1 MTELE
6 DRLRAMEDHL
16 PEPYAAATDAARA
29 AMHAAR
35 RSAPWA
41 RERRRSGW
49 RRPRPFLL
57 ATAIVVVVAGG
68 ALAAANWSIRDLPP
82 FGSQDREAF
91 VLPATDILPGGY
103 ERTRPPR
110 YAELPE
116 RPSLL
121 FPPGVGYTEALS
133 AYAAARAAGEV
144 LPPEVALTDPL
155 PAGKVVM
162 VRDDQRIA
170 LDPAAPFGYS
180 ATTGLVTTLPF
191 GFDGNAIPIARCQL
205 LIGAEDP
212 ESPACD
218 APGPRAYVREGVGG
232 RWIPSLDEEDL
243 FDPVLP
249 ASTDL
254 SVIDNPTAPVVRVPA
269 RALAPLPRDGSAPA
283 TGSSPGRLALSVDGV
298 RLIVVPLPGG
308 RICFVTQTG
317 AGSGSRC
324 GPRDGYLARGAAIS
338 GGRYGDLPPRLSG
351 LVGDGIERVST
362 DDGRVTQVVNN
373 VFTFSPADDIGRL
386 TFSGPVGT
394 FSLPIPSSSDE
405 GRRFTPDRTRE
416 RELIGIE
423 LSGGGR
429 ASIRVAPNIGGGR
442 CDWFYVNGNVR
453 SSTCSR
459 PSDPPLSYD
468 VVTGGFVER
477 VNRVP
482 TLFHGRF
489 APQVGSVEIGYADG
503 DSVRLTPTGGYIL
516 FEVPAAHRSPDR
528 RATSIT
534 TFDRSGVA
542 LVRAEV
548 PYRAP

>member
-6 DRLRAMEDHL
+6 ARLRAMEEHL
-16 PEPYAAATDAARA
+16 PEPDAAATQAARA

-41 RERRRSGW
+41 RERRRFQW

-57 ATAIVVVVAGG
+57 ATAIVVAVAGG

-82 FGSQDREAF
+82 FGPADREAF

-121 FPPGVGYTEALS
+121 FPPGVVGYTDALS
-133 AYAAARAAGEV
+133 AYAATRAAGAV
-144 LPPEVALTDPL
+144 LPPDVVLADPL

-162 VRDDQRIA
+162 VRDDRRIA

-191 GFDGNAIPIARCQL
+191 VFDGNAIPLARCQL
-205 LIGAEDP
+205 LVGAEDP

-218 APGPRAYVREGVGG
+218 AAPRAYVREGVNG
-232 RWIPSLDEEDL
+232 RWIPSLIEEEL

-249 ASTDL
+249 ASTEL
-254 SVIDNPTAPVVRVPA
+254 SVVDNPTAPVVQVPA
-269 RALAPLPRDGSAPA
+269 RVISAVPRDGSKRR
-283 TGSSPGRLALSVDGV
+283 TGSAPGRLALSVDGV
-298 RLIVVPLPGG
+298 RLIVVPLPD
-308 RICFVTQTG
+308 RQICFVTQRRS
-317 AGSGSRC
+317 GSGIHC
-324 GPRDGYLARGAAIS
+324 GPRDGFLSRGAVIS
-338 GGRYGDLPPRLSG
+338 GGRYGDLPLRLSG
-351 LVGDGIERVST
+351 LVGDGIEQVST
-362 DDGRVTQVVNN
+362 DDGRVTRVVNN
-373 VFTFSPADDIGRL
+373 VFTFSPADDIRRL

-394 FSLPIPSSSDE
+394 FSLPVPRNSDE
-405 GRRFTPDRTRE
+405 GRFTPDRTRE

-442 CDWFYVNGNVR
+442 CDWFYVRGDVR
-453 SSTCSR
+453 SSACSR

-468 VVTGGFVER
+468 VVTGGFVQR
-477 VNRVP
+477 VNRVS
-482 TLFHGRF
+482 TLFQGRF

-503 DSVRLTPTGGYIL
+503 DSVRLIPTGGYIL
-516 FEVPAAHRSPDR
+516 FEVPAAHRSPER